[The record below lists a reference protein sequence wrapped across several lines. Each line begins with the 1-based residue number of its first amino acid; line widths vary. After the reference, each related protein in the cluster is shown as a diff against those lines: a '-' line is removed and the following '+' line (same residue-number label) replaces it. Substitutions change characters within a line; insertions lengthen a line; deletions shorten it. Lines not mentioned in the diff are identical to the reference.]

1 MLARPR
7 VVFVGFG
14 GFQMKSQLALKSLT
28 LSLALTLA
36 CGAATAARAQ
46 SDGDKTAPPAKQEKD
61 APAKKSQGPDER
73 LEPDDTGATPQ
84 GVSEEV
90 LANRMEQRSEE
101 EAAIIPYYN
110 NFLSHYRLGP
120 EDVIS
125 VSVFGEERYSKAGIV
140 IPPDGR
146 ISYYLIKGGVLV
158 AGKTTEQVGD
168 EIAHHLNEFII
179 EPKVTVSLEKAQSM
193 RYAVLGE
200 VGQPGVRLMTR
211 RLSVYEALL
220 EAGGVL
226 GTGNKKKVVLVR
238 YGADRKLEPRVID
251 ISAIEKGRAPDDV
264 FLSAGDQIFVPGNR
278 MKTVNKVLELLP
290 VISFARIF
298 TGGW

>member
-1 MLARPR
+1 
-7 VVFVGFG
+7 
-14 GFQMKSQLALKSLT
+14 MKSHITLKSLT
-28 LSLALTLA
+28 LSLSLTVA
-36 CGAATAARAQ
+36 CGLAFVARAQ
-46 SDGDKTAPPAKQEKD
+46 AEDEKLIAPAATQEKKKD
-61 APAKKSQGPDER
+61 AGKDAGKDAKGADAKKSQGPDER
-73 LEPDDTGATPQ
+73 LEPDDAGVAPQ
-84 GVSEEV
+84 GVSEEA
-90 LANRMEQRSEE
+90 LANRVEQQSE
-101 EAAIIPYYN
+101 EAAAVLPYYN
-110 NFLSHYRLGP
+110 NFLSQYRLGP

-125 VSVFGEERYSKAGIV
+125 VSVFGQDRYSKAGIV
-140 IPPDGR
+140 IPPDGK
-146 ISYYLIKGGVLV
+146 ISYYLIKGGVHV
-158 AGKTTEQVGD
+158 AGKTTEQVAD
-168 EIAHHLNEFII
+168 EIARHLDEYII

-238 YGADRKLEPRVID
+238 YGPDRKLAPRVID
-251 ISAIEKGRAPDDV
+251 IAAIEKGRAPDDI

>member
-1 MLARPR
+1 
-7 VVFVGFG
+7 
-14 GFQMKSQLALKSLT
+14 MKSQIGFKSLM
-28 LSLALTLA
+28 LSLAFALA
-36 CGAATAARAQ
+36 CGAAAAARAQ
-46 SDGDKTAPPAKQEKD
+46 QDAVKPAPSAGQEKQKD
-61 APAKKSQGPDER
+61 EDKGAKKTQGPDER
-73 LEPDDTGATPQ
+73 LEPDDTAETPQ
-84 GVSEEV
+84 GVSEEA
-90 LANRMEQRSEE
+90 LANRVEQQSE
-101 EAAIIPYYN
+101 EAAAVLPYYN
-110 NFLSHYRLGP
+110 NFLSQYRLGP
-120 EDVIS
+120 EDIIS
-125 VSVFGEERYSKAGIV
+125 VSVFGQDRYSKSGIV
-140 IPPDGR
+140 VPPDGK
-146 ISYYLIKGGVLV
+146 ISYYLIKGGIHV
-158 AGKTTEQVGD
+158 AGKTTEQVAD
-168 EIAHHLNEFII
+168 EIAHHLDEFII

-251 ISAIEKGRAPDDV
+251 VSAIEKGRSPDDV
-264 FLSAGDQIFVPGNR
+264 FLAAGDQIFVPGNR